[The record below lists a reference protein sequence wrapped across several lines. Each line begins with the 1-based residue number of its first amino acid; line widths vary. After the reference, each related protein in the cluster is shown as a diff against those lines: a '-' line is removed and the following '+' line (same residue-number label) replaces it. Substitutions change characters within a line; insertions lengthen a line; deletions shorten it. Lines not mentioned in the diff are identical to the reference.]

1 MSGHSPNVLIDGDI
15 LVYRTGF
22 AGQQT
27 LVSAVLPDGAVVVD
41 GAKNK
46 TECLAELANVGVPEA
61 DVQFRKEVSLD
72 SLGNVFHSLDVQLE
86 SILGTLSA
94 KSSRVFITGSGNYRE
109 LLAKTL
115 PYKGNRVAE
124 KPVRY
129 QELRD
134 RLVKRWGA
142 EVCQGHEA
150 DDAIAAALTGANE
163 YTVAVSIDKD
173 LRQVPGWHWNWLK
186 DDGPQ
191 YITHMDGMFN
201 LFCQVLSGDATD
213 NIPGL
218 HKVGPKT
225 AEKWLL
231 EAGCQTW
238 DEYCALCLG
247 KYAEQYGEQGL
258 DRFIE
263 TFNLVYLCRTQ
274 EEIIAQQTS
283 SKAGQGLSPA
293 AAHPARWVVPTV
305 PEDDLPW

>member
-27 LVSAVLPDGAVVVD
+27 LVSAVLPDGTVIVD

-46 TECLAELANVGVPEA
+46 TECLAELANLGVPEA

-86 SILGTLSA
+86 SILGALSA

-115 PYKGNRVAE
+115 PYKGNRVTE

-142 EVCQGHEA
+142 EVCQGYEA
-150 DDAIAAALTGANE
+150 DDAIAVALSGADE

-173 LRQVPGWHWNWLK
+173 LRQVPGWHWNWIK
-186 DDGPQ
+186 DTEPQ
-191 YITHMDGMFN
+191 YISTLDGAFN

-218 HKVGPKT
+218 HKVGQKT
-225 AEKWLL
+225 AQKWLL
-231 EAGCQTW
+231 EAECRTW
-238 DEYCALCLG
+238 GEYCDFCLE
-247 KYAEQYGEQGL
+247 KYTQQFNEHGE
-258 DRFIE
+258 DRFVE

-274 EEIIAQQTS
+274 DEIIAQQTL
-283 SKAGQGLSPA
+283 SKTGQGLPPRTVD
-293 AAHPARWVVPTV
+293 PARWAVPPV